1 MVVSIKKVV
10 VNLSFSIK
18 KVVVSIKKVVVSF
31 FFLHVII

>member
-18 KVVVSIKKVVVSF
+18 KVVVSIKKVVVIF
-31 FFLHVII
+31 FFLYVII

>member
-31 FFLHVII
+31 FFYT